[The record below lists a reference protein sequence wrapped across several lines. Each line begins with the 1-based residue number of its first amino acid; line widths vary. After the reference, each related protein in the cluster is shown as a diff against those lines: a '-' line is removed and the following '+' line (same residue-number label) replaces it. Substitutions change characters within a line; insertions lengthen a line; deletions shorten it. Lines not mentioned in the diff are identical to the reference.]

1 MRVFRIVLGH
11 GGYTAFT
18 LGGIARTKRMKRF
31 IVTLALLG
39 FCIVSASAV
48 AVTGAHHNWTIHVG
62 DRYYGL
68 SGYDATNFPGV
79 SISFDETRL
88 HFGEHAFSLR
98 LHFYWVTGIG
108 LGLLGAAA
116 VTAIV
121 CKLRK

>member
-1 MRVFRIVLGH
+1 
-11 GGYTAFT
+11 
-18 LGGIARTKRMKRF
+18 MKRF

-39 FCIVSASAV
+39 FVIGSASAV
-48 AVTGAHHNWTIHVG
+48 GVAGAHHNWTIHVG

-68 SGYDATNFPGV
+68 SGYDATNFPG
-79 SISFDETRL
+79 IIIPFDETRL

-98 LHFYWVTGIG
+98 LHFYWVAGIG

-116 VTAIV
+116 VTSAVV